1 MNNNYVFMADG
12 FEEIEALAT
21 VDVMRRAGM
30 EVTTVSINPT
40 TEVTGAHGVKVMAD
54 TTIDTIDA
62 NEADWL
68 ILPGG
73 MPGATNLRQC
83 RPLCEALLQHHAR
96 EGHIAAICASPT
108 IVLATLG
115 LLKDREATCYPGMQN
130 HECGVQWSDAMV
142 VTDGHIVTGRGPAA
156 ACDFGL
162 TIVALSCGPETA
174 DEVAEGMLLE

>member
-1 MNNNYVFMADG
+1 MNNYVFLADG

-40 TEVTGAHGVKVMAD
+40 AEVTGAHGVKVVAD
-54 TTIDTIDA
+54 TTIDKINATD
-62 NEADWL
+62 ADWL

-83 RPLCEALLQHHAR
+83 RPLCDALLKHNEK

-115 LLKDREATCYPGMQN
+115 LLQNREATCYPGMQN
-130 HECGVQWSDAMV
+130 HDCGVNWSDAIV

-156 ACDFGL
+156 ACDFAL
-162 TIVALSCGPETA
+162 AIVAHTCDPETA